1 MMQAAKDREG
11 DDPATCVVCWHGS
24 RYRLGKLLSD
34 PLMGSCLVEVGD
46 IRIEDTVEL
55 LLLQDE
61 QVIEALPCMV

>member
-1 MMQAAKDREG
+1 MQAAKDREG

-46 IRIEDTVEL
+46 IRIEETVR
-55 LLLQDE
+55 
-61 QVIEALPCMV
+61 